1 MVVKGKSNSKSIIQ
15 RSWVSEKPEIKTHP
29 HWLLNCR
36 SASSITSSISVA
48 IVILLLELC
57 YHYTICIVWYGLYHD
72 LQKTLGHGSGGT
84 IPVLIYLHRG
94 QVSFFTLH
102 FSQNCALMH
111 GNKGC
116 PCRILAS
123 LDYAIYCK
131 QISLKFNI
139 RFYTPRSVKGMF
151 QVVFIAAKHY
161 ATLHR

>member
-1 MVVKGKSNSKSIIQ
+1 MIY
-15 RSWVSEKPEIKTHP
+15 RRPWVTEVEGPF
-29 HWLLNCR
+29 LFL
-36 SASSITSSISVA
+36 SV
-48 IVILLLELC
+48 
-57 YHYTICIVWYGLYHD
+57 YTED
-72 LQKTLGHGSGGT
+72 
-84 IPVLIYLHRG
+84 RF
-94 QVSFFTLH
+94 FFTLH

-131 QISLKFNI
+131 QISLKFGI